1 MTRDKIT
8 PKRGGPR
15 VPCRAPRGVPR
26 AVSSIPGI
34 MIHLCRITAG
44 ASPHSAADTHT
55 PSVGS
60 GAKNGGG
67 GGYTRLTARLAGP
80 SRLRQAR

>member
-44 ASPHSAADTHT
+44 ASPH
-55 PSVGS
+55 PSCLVVAKSEVGVNKKVVVVVVTQ
-60 GAKNGGG
+60 G
-67 GGYTRLTARLAGP
+67 
-80 SRLRQAR
+80 